1 MSTPDTTENA
11 ASTQAAELTA
21 PASLELTPP
30 ADLKLTPPQPVQAV
44 APESASGRVKLKP
57 EAVAE
62 LDAQVRSFIDAMT
75 GLDEQDPKFKDCLD
89 RIHTMGNKD
98 VEQSAGVSNRLLD
111 RPVKTLKNG
120 LFDSGSDISR
130 ALVDLRTTVERL
142 DPSSQGDLF
151 TPRKLL
157 GLIPFGN
164 RLNEYFDQ
172 YRSSQS
178 HLNAIVETLRR
189 GKDELLRDNAAI
201 EQEKVN
207 LWTLMER
214 LEKYIY
220 LGKKLDSALE
230 AKAKELDPT
239 DAQKAKVVREELLF
253 YTRQKVTDLLTQ
265 MAVNIQGYLALDL
278 LRKNNFELIKGVDR
292 ATTTTVAAL
301 RTAVMVAQALVNQKL
316 VLDQIS
322 ALNTTTGNMIATT
335 SEMLKK
341 QTGEIHQQ
349 AASSTIEVDKLHKAF
364 ENVYQTMDAIADFKS
379 RSLESMQKTVDS
391 LSNEVTKART
401 YLDRVRQRE
410 SAAALALKTDSGEVR
425 L

>member
-1 MSTPDTTENA
+1 MSTPDITTNA
-11 ASTQAAELTA
+11 ATATAAQ
-21 PASLELTPP
+21 ELTPP
-30 ADLKLTPPQPVQAV
+30 ADLQLTPPQPVEAV

-57 EAVAE
+57 EDLAE

-89 RIHTMGNKD
+89 RIHSMGNKD

-120 LFDSGSDISR
+120 LFDSGSDISH

-151 TPRKLL
+151 APRKLL
-157 GLIPFGN
+157 GVIPFGN

-178 HLNAIVETLRR
+178 HLNAIVETLKR

-207 LWTLMER
+207 LWALMER

-220 LGKKLDSALE
+220 LGKKLDAALDAKARALE
-230 AKAKELDPT
+230 PT
-239 DAQKAKVVREELLF
+239 DPQRARVVREELLF

-322 ALNTTTGNMIATT
+322 ALNTTTGNMIETT
-335 SEMLKK
+335 SEMLKR

-349 AASSTIEVDKLHKAF
+349 AASSTIEVDKLRKSF
-364 ENVYQTMDAIADFKS
+364 ENVYQTMDAIADFKA
-379 RSLESMQKTVDS
+379 RSLESMQKTVES

-410 SAAALALKTDSGEVR
+410 SAAALSSEVKSGDVR

>member
-1 MSTPDTTENA
+1 MSTTDTPET
-11 ASTQAAELTA
+11 ASPGQPTT
-21 PASLELTPP
+21 LTPP
-30 ADLKLTPPQPVQAV
+30 ADLELTPPQPVQAV

-57 EAVAE
+57 EDVTE
-62 LDAQVRSFIDAMT
+62 LDAQVRTFIDAMA
-75 GLDEQDPKFKDCLD
+75 GLDEQDPKFKDCVD

-98 VEQSAGVSNRLLD
+98 VEQSAGVSNRLLE

-130 ALVDLRTTVERL
+130 ALVDLRNTVEKL

-151 TPRKLL
+151 APRKLL

-207 LWTLMER
+207 LWALMER

-220 LGKKLDSALE
+220 LGKKLDAALE
-230 AKAKELDPT
+230 AKARSLDAT
-239 DAQKAKVVREELLF
+239 DAQRAKVVREELLF

-322 ALNTTTGNMIATT
+322 ALNTTTANMIETT
-335 SEMLKK
+335 SDMLRK

-349 AASSTIEVDKLHKAF
+349 AASSTIEVEKLRKAF

-379 RSLESMQKTVDS
+379 RSLDSMQKTVNS
-391 LSNEVTKART
+391 LSTEVTKART

-410 SAAALALKTDSGEVR
+410 STAALTADTGEVR

>member
-1 MSTPDTTENA
+1 MSNSDTVDNTSQARA
-11 ASTQAAELTA
+11 AQ
-21 PASLELTPP
+21 LTPP
-30 ADLKLTPPQPVQAV
+30 ADLELTAPEPVQPV
-44 APESASGRVKLKP
+44 APEAASGRVKLKA
-57 EAVAE
+57 EDMAE
-62 LDAQVRSFIDAMT
+62 LDAQVRGFIDALT
-75 GLDEQDPKFKDCLD
+75 GLDEQDPKFKDGLD
-89 RIHTMGNKD
+89 RIHSMGNKD

-130 ALVDLRTTVERL
+130 ALVDLRTTVEKL
-142 DPSSQGDLF
+142 DPSTQGDLF
-151 TPRKLL
+151 APRKLL

-164 RLNEYFDQ
+164 RVSEYFDQ

-214 LEKYIY
+214 LEKFIY
-220 LGKKLDSALE
+220 LGRKLDAALD
-230 AKAKELDPT
+230 AKARSLDAT
-239 DAQKAKVVREELLF
+239 DAQKARVVREELLF

-278 LRKNNFELIKGVDR
+278 LRKNNFELMKGVDR

-322 ALNTTTGNMIATT
+322 ALNTTTSNMIETT

-341 QTGEIHQQ
+341 QTGEIHLQ
-349 AASSTIEVDKLHKAF
+349 AASSTIEVDKLRKAF
-364 ENVYQTMDAIADFKS
+364 ANVHQTMDAIADFKS
-379 RSLESMQKTVDS
+379 RSLDSMQKTVDA
-391 LSNEVTKART
+391 LSTEITKSRS
-401 YLDRVRQRE
+401 YLDRVRKRD
-410 SAAALALKTDSGEVR
+410 SAAALTTDSGEVR

>member
-1 MSTPDTTENA
+1 MSPDTVATV
-11 ASTQAAELTA
+11 SQ
-21 PASLELTPP
+21 PAGPDLEPP
-30 ADLKLTPPQPVQAV
+30 GDLKLIPPQPVQPV
-44 APESASGRVKLKP
+44 APESASGRVKLKA
-57 EAVAE
+57 EDVTE
-62 LDAQVRSFIDAMT
+62 LDTQVRAFIDAMT

-89 RIHTMGNKD
+89 RIHSMGNKD
-98 VEQSAGVSNRLLD
+98 IEQSAGVANRLLE

-130 ALVDLRTTVERL
+130 ALVDLRNTVEKL

-151 TPRKLL
+151 APRKLL

-220 LGKKLDSALE
+220 LGKQLDSALE
-230 AKAKELDPT
+230 AKAKALDPT
-239 DAQKAKVVREELLF
+239 DAQRAKVIREELLF

-322 ALNTTTGNMIATT
+322 ALNTTTANMIETT

-349 AASSTIEVDKLHKAF
+349 AASSTIEVEKLRKAF
-364 ENVYQTMDAIADFKS
+364 QNVYQTMDAIADFKS
-379 RSLESMQKTVDS
+379 RSLDSMQKTVDA
-391 LSNEVTKART
+391 LSGEVSKART
-401 YLDRVRQRE
+401 YLDRVRQQE
-410 SAAALALKTDSGEVR
+410 SIAALTARNTGEVR

>member
-1 MSTPDTTENA
+1 MSTSNTMTNASNTTA
-11 ASTQAAELTA
+11 Q
-21 PASLELTPP
+21 ELTPP
-30 ADLKLTPPQPVQAV
+30 ADLELTAPQPVQAV
-44 APESASGRVKLKP
+44 TPESASGRVKLKP
-57 EAVAE
+57 EDLAE

-89 RIHTMGNKD
+89 RIHSMGNKD

-151 TPRKLL
+151 ARRKLL
-157 GLIPFGN
+157 GVIPFGS

-207 LWTLMER
+207 LWALMER

-220 LGKKLDSALE
+220 LGKKLDAALDAKARALE
-230 AKAKELDPT
+230 PT
-239 DAQKAKVVREELLF
+239 DAQRARVVREELLF

-322 ALNTTTGNMIATT
+322 ALNTTTGNMIQTT

-349 AASSTIEVDKLHKAF
+349 AASSTIEVDKLRKAF

-379 RSLESMQKTVDS
+379 RSLESMQKTVES

-410 SAAALALKTDSGEVR
+410 SAAALSSDVKPGDVR

>member
-1 MSTPDTTENA
+1 MSTPE
-11 ASTQAAELTA
+11 
-21 PASLELTPP
+21 PLTPP
-30 ADLKLTPPQPVQAV
+30 ADLQLTPPQPVQAV

-57 EAVAE
+57 EDLAE
-62 LDAQVRSFIDAMT
+62 LDGQVRSFIDAMT

-130 ALVDLRTTVERL
+130 ALVDLRTTVEKL

-151 TPRKLL
+151 APRKLL

-164 RLNEYFDQ
+164 RVNEYFDQ

-178 HLNAIVETLRR
+178 HLNAIVETLKR

-207 LWTLMER
+207 LWALMER

-220 LGKKLDSALE
+220 LGKKLDTALD
-230 AKAKELDPT
+230 AKAKALEGT
-239 DAQKAKVVREELLF
+239 DAQRARVVREELLF

-301 RTAVMVAQALVNQKL
+301 RTAVMVAQALINQKL

-322 ALNTTTGNMIATT
+322 ALNATTGNMIETT

-349 AASSTIEVDKLHKAF
+349 AASSTIEVEKLRKSF

-391 LSNEVTKART
+391 LSQEVAKART
-401 YLDRVRQRE
+401 YMDRVRQRE
-410 SAAALALKTDSGEVR
+410 SAAALTSDVKSGDVR

>member
-1 MSTPDTTENA
+1 MATSSDMMMS
-11 ASTQAAELTA
+11 ASETA
-21 PASLELTPP
+21 VQELTPP
-30 ADLKLTPPQPVQAV
+30 ADLQLTPPQPVDAV
-44 APESASGRVKLKP
+44 RPESASGRVKLKP
-57 EAVAE
+57 EDLAE
-62 LDAQVRSFIDAMT
+62 LDAQVRTFIDAMT

-89 RIHTMGNKD
+89 RIHSMGNKD

-142 DPSSQGDLF
+142 DPSTQGELF
-151 TPRKLL
+151 ARRKLL
-157 GLIPFGN
+157 GVIPFGS

-207 LWTLMER
+207 LWALMER

-220 LGKKLDSALE
+220 LGRKLDAALAAKARALE
-230 AKAKELDPT
+230 PT
-239 DAQKAKVVREELLF
+239 DPQRARVVREELLF

-278 LRKNNFELIKGVDR
+278 LRKNNFELMKGVDR

-322 ALNTTTGNMIATT
+322 ALNTTTSNMIETT

-349 AASSTIEVDKLHKAF
+349 AASSTIEVDKLRKAF

-379 RSLESMQKTVDS
+379 RSLESMQKTVES
-391 LSNEVTKART
+391 LSGEVTKART

-410 SAAALALKTDSGEVR
+410 SAAALSSDVKPGDVR

>member
-1 MSTPDTTENA
+1 MSNPDTTENA
-11 ASTQAAELTA
+11 SQPQAVQ
-21 PASLELTPP
+21 LTPP
-30 ADLKLTPPQPVQAV
+30 ADLELTAPQPVQPV
-44 APESASGRVKLKP
+44 APASAAGRVKLKP
-57 EAVAE
+57 EDVAE
-62 LDAQVRSFIDAMT
+62 LDAQVRAFIDAMT

-89 RIHTMGNKD
+89 RIHSMGNKD
-98 VEQSAGVSNRLLD
+98 VEQSAGVANRLLE

-120 LFDSGSDISR
+120 LFDSGSDISQ
-130 ALVDLRTTVERL
+130 ALVDLRTTVEKL

-151 TPRKLL
+151 APRKLL

-220 LGKKLDSALE
+220 LGRKLDAALE
-230 AKAKELDPT
+230 AKARTLEGT
-239 DAQKAKVVREELLF
+239 DAQKARVVREELLF

-322 ALNTTTGNMIATT
+322 ALNTTTGNIIETT

-349 AASSTIEVDKLHKAF
+349 AASSTIEVDKLRKAF
-364 ENVYQTMDAIADFKS
+364 ANVHQTMDAIADFKS
-379 RSLESMQKTVDS
+379 RSLESMQKTVEA
-391 LSNEVTKART
+391 LSGEVAKART
-401 YLDRVRQRE
+401 YLDRVRKRE
-410 SAAALALKTDSGEVR
+410 SAAALTVDAGEVR

>member
-1 MSTPDTTENA
+1 MSTPET
-11 ASTQAAELTA
+11 
-21 PASLELTPP
+21 LTPP
-30 ADLKLTPPQPVQAV
+30 ADLQLTPPQPVAAV
-44 APESASGRVKLKP
+44 TPESASGRVKLKP
-57 EAVAE
+57 EDLAE
-62 LDAQVRSFIDAMT
+62 LDGQVRSFIDAMT

-130 ALVDLRTTVERL
+130 ALVDLRTTVEKL

-151 TPRKLL
+151 APRKLL

-164 RLNEYFDQ
+164 RVNEYFDQ

-178 HLNAIVETLRR
+178 HLNAIVETLKR

-207 LWTLMER
+207 LWALMER

-220 LGKKLDSALE
+220 LGKKLDSALD
-230 AKAKELDPT
+230 AKAKALDGT
-239 DAQKAKVVREELLF
+239 DAQRARVVREELLF

-292 ATTTTVAAL
+292 ATTTTVGGL
-301 RTAVMVAQALVNQKL
+301 HTAVMVAQALINQKL

-322 ALNTTTGNMIATT
+322 ALNTTTGNMIETT

-341 QTGEIHQQ
+341 QTGEIHLQ
-349 AASSTIEVDKLHKAF
+349 AASSTIEVEKLRKSF
-364 ENVYQTMDAIADFKS
+364 ENVYQTMEAIADFKS
-379 RSLESMQKTVDS
+379 RSLESMQKTVES
-391 LSNEVTKART
+391 LSQEVAKAKT
-401 YLDRVRQRE
+401 YMDRVRQRE
-410 SAAALALKTDSGEVR
+410 SAAALTSDVKPGDVR

>member
-1 MSTPDTTENA
+1 MSAPENA
-11 ASTQAAELTA
+11 L
-21 PASLELTPP
+21 PPDGELTPP
-30 ADLKLTPPQPVQAV
+30 ADLQLTPPQPVAAV
-44 APESASGRVKLKP
+44 QPESASGRVKLKP
-57 EAVAE
+57 EDLAD
-62 LDAQVRSFIDAMT
+62 LDGQVRGFIDAMT
-75 GLDEQDPKFKDCLD
+75 GLDEQDPKFKDCVD

-130 ALVDLRTTVERL
+130 ALVDLRTTVEKL

-151 TPRKLL
+151 APRKLL

-178 HLNAIVETLRR
+178 HLNAIVETLKR

-220 LGKKLDSALE
+220 LGKKLDAALD
-230 AKAKELDPT
+230 AKAKALDAT

-322 ALNTTTGNMIATT
+322 ALNSTTANMIETT
-335 SEMLKK
+335 SDMLRQ

-349 AASSTIEVDKLHKAF
+349 AASSTIEVEKLRKAF

-379 RSLESMQKTVDS
+379 RSLDSMRKTVDA

-401 YLDRVRQRE
+401 YLDRVRSRE
-410 SAAALALKTDSGEVR
+410 STAALTTQSSASDVKL
-425 L
+425 

>member
-1 MSTPDTTENA
+1 MSNTDTPANPA
-11 ASTQAAELTA
+11 NTQAA
-21 PASLELTPP
+21 PELTPP
-30 ADLKLTPPQPVQAV
+30 ADLQLIAPQPVAPV
-44 APESASGRVKLKP
+44 TPESASGRVKLKP
-57 EAVAE
+57 EDLTE
-62 LDAQVRSFIDAMT
+62 LDGQVRSFIDAMT

-98 VEQSAGVSNRLLD
+98 IEQSAGVSNRLLD

-178 HLNAIVETLRR
+178 HLNAIVETLKR

-207 LWTLMER
+207 LWALMER

-220 LGKKLDSALE
+220 LGKKLDAALD
-230 AKAKELDPT
+230 AKARSLDAA
-239 DAQKAKVVREELLF
+239 DAQRARVVREELLF

-322 ALNTTTGNMIATT
+322 ALNTTTGNMIETT
-335 SEMLKK
+335 SEMLRK

-349 AASSTIEVDKLHKAF
+349 AASSTIEVDKLRKAF

-391 LSNEVTKART
+391 LSTEVTKART
-401 YLDRVRQRE
+401 YLDRVRRQE
-410 SAAALALKTDSGEVR
+410 SAAALKADAGEVR

>member
-1 MSTPDTTENA
+1 MSPSDTVATTTNT
-11 ASTQAAELTA
+11 SPA
-21 PASLELTPP
+21 PEALTPP
-30 ADLKLTPPQPVQAV
+30 ADLQLTPPQPVQAV

-57 EAVAE
+57 EDLAE
-62 LDAQVRSFIDAMT
+62 LDSQVRAFIDAMT

-130 ALVDLRTTVERL
+130 ALVDLRTTVEKL

-151 TPRKLL
+151 APRKLL

-164 RLNEYFDQ
+164 RVNEYFDQ

-178 HLNAIVETLRR
+178 HLNAIVETLKR

-207 LWTLMER
+207 LWALMER

-220 LGKKLDSALE
+220 LGKKLDTALD
-230 AKAKELDPT
+230 AKAKALDAS
-239 DAQKAKVVREELLF
+239 DAQRARVVREELLF

-301 RTAVMVAQALVNQKL
+301 RTAVMVAQALINQKL

-322 ALNTTTGNMIATT
+322 ALNTTTGNMIETT

-341 QTGEIHQQ
+341 QTGEVHQQ
-349 AASSTIEVDKLHKAF
+349 AASSTIEVEKLRKSF
-364 ENVYQTMDAIADFKS
+364 ENVYQTMDAIADFKA
-379 RSLESMQKTVDS
+379 RSLESMQKTVES
-391 LSNEVTKART
+391 LSQEVAKART

-410 SAAALALKTDSGEVR
+410 SAAALTADVKSGDVR

>member
-1 MSTPDTTENA
+1 MSAPENA
-11 ASTQAAELTA
+11 L
-21 PASLELTPP
+21 PAGGELTPP
-30 ADLKLTPPQPVQAV
+30 ADLQLTPPQPVAAV
-44 APESASGRVKLKP
+44 QPESASGRVKLKP
-57 EAVAE
+57 EDLAD
-62 LDAQVRSFIDAMT
+62 LDAQVRGFIDAMT
-75 GLDEQDPKFKDCLD
+75 GLDEQDPKFKDCVD

-130 ALVDLRTTVERL
+130 ALVDLRTTVEKL
-142 DPSSQGDLF
+142 DPSGQGDLF
-151 TPRKLL
+151 APRKLL

-178 HLNAIVETLRR
+178 HLNAIVETLKR

-220 LGKKLDSALE
+220 LGKKLDAALE
-230 AKAKELDPT
+230 AKAKALEAT

-322 ALNTTTGNMIATT
+322 ALNSTTANMIETT
-335 SEMLKK
+335 SDMLRQ

-349 AASSTIEVDKLHKAF
+349 AASSTIEVEKLRKAF

-379 RSLESMQKTVDS
+379 RSLDSMRKTVDS

-401 YLDRVRQRE
+401 YLDRVRARE
-410 SAAALALKTDSGEVR
+410 STAALTTQASASDVKL
-425 L
+425 

>member
-1 MSTPDTTENA
+1 MSTSDTMTTASNPDV
-11 ASTQAAELTA
+11 Q
-21 PASLELTPP
+21 ELTPP
-30 ADLKLTPPQPVQAV
+30 ADLQLTPPQPVEVVTPQ
-44 APESASGRVKLKP
+44 SASGRVKLKP
-57 EAVAE
+57 EDLAE
-62 LDAQVRSFIDAMT
+62 LDAQVRGFIDAMT

-89 RIHTMGNKD
+89 RIHSMGNKD

-142 DPSSQGDLF
+142 DPSTQGDLF
-151 TPRKLL
+151 APRRLL
-157 GLIPFGN
+157 GVIPFGN

-178 HLNAIVETLRR
+178 HLNAIVETLKR

-207 LWTLMER
+207 LWALMER

-220 LGKKLDSALE
+220 LGKKLDAALD
-230 AKAKELDPT
+230 AKARVLEPT
-239 DAQKAKVVREELLF
+239 DPQRARVVREELLF

-322 ALNTTTGNMIATT
+322 ALNTTTGNMIQTT

-349 AASSTIEVDKLHKAF
+349 AASSTIEVDKLRKAF

-379 RSLESMQKTVDS
+379 RSLESMQKTVES

-410 SAAALALKTDSGEVR
+410 SAAALSTDVKSADVR

>member
-1 MSTPDTTENA
+1 MSTPET
-11 ASTQAAELTA
+11 
-21 PASLELTPP
+21 LTPP
-30 ADLKLTPPQPVQAV
+30 ADLQLTPPQPVAAV
-44 APESASGRVKLKP
+44 PPESASGRVKLKP
-57 EAVAE
+57 EDLAE
-62 LDAQVRSFIDAMT
+62 LDGQVRSFIDAMT

-130 ALVDLRTTVERL
+130 ALVDLRTTVEKL

-151 TPRKLL
+151 APRKLL

-164 RLNEYFDQ
+164 RVNEYFDQ

-178 HLNAIVETLRR
+178 HLNAIVETLKR

-207 LWTLMER
+207 LWALMER

-220 LGKKLDSALE
+220 LGKKLDSALD
-230 AKAKELDPT
+230 AKAKALDGT
-239 DAQKAKVVREELLF
+239 DAQRARVVREELLF

-301 RTAVMVAQALVNQKL
+301 RTAVMVAQALINQKL

-322 ALNTTTGNMIATT
+322 ALNTTTGNMIETT

-341 QTGEIHQQ
+341 QTGEIHLQ
-349 AASSTIEVDKLHKAF
+349 AASSTIEVEKLRKSF
-364 ENVYQTMDAIADFKS
+364 ENVYQTMEAIADFKS
-379 RSLESMQKTVDS
+379 RSLESMQKTVES
-391 LSNEVTKART
+391 LSQEVAKAKT
-401 YLDRVRQRE
+401 YMDRVRQRE
-410 SAAALALKTDSGEVR
+410 SAAALTSDVKPGDVR

>member
-1 MSTPDTTENA
+1 MSTSSETMTSA
-11 ASTQAAELTA
+11 ANTA
-21 PASLELTPP
+21 VQELTPP
-30 ADLKLTPPQPVQAV
+30 ADLALTPPQPVQAV
-44 APESASGRVKLKP
+44 PAESASGRVKLKP
-57 EAVAE
+57 EDLAE

-89 RIHTMGNKD
+89 RIHSMGNKD

-151 TPRKLL
+151 APRKLL
-157 GLIPFGN
+157 GLIPFGS

-178 HLNAIVETLRR
+178 HLNAIVETLKRD
-189 GKDELLRDNAAI
+189 KDELLRDNAAI

-220 LGKKLDSALE
+220 LGKKLDAALDAKARALE
-230 AKAKELDPT
+230 PT
-239 DAQKAKVVREELLF
+239 DPQRARVVREELLF

-278 LRKNNFELIKGVDR
+278 LQKNNFELIKGVDR

-322 ALNTTTGNMIATT
+322 ALNTTTGSMIQTT
-335 SEMLKK
+335 SEMLKE

-349 AASSTIEVDKLHKAF
+349 AASSTIEVDKLRKAF

-379 RSLESMQKTVDS
+379 RSLESMQKTVES

-410 SAAALALKTDSGEVR
+410 SAAALSTEVKSGDVR

>member
-1 MSTPDTTENA
+1 MSTPET
-11 ASTQAAELTA
+11 
-21 PASLELTPP
+21 LTPP
-30 ADLKLTPPQPVQAV
+30 ADLQLTPPQPVAAV
-44 APESASGRVKLKP
+44 TPESASGRVKLKP
-57 EAVAE
+57 EDLAE
-62 LDAQVRSFIDAMT
+62 LDGQVRSFIDAMT

-130 ALVDLRTTVERL
+130 ALVDLRTTVEKL

-151 TPRKLL
+151 APRKLL

-164 RLNEYFDQ
+164 RVNEYFDQ

-178 HLNAIVETLRR
+178 HLNAIVETLKR

-207 LWTLMER
+207 LWALMER

-220 LGKKLDSALE
+220 LGKKLDSALD
-230 AKAKELDPT
+230 AKAKALDGT
-239 DAQKAKVVREELLF
+239 DAQRARVVREELLF

-301 RTAVMVAQALVNQKL
+301 RTAVMVAQALINQKL

-322 ALNTTTGNMIATT
+322 ALNTTTGNMIETT

-341 QTGEIHQQ
+341 QTGEIHLQ
-349 AASSTIEVDKLHKAF
+349 AASSTIEVEKLRKSF

-379 RSLESMQKTVDS
+379 RSLESMQKTVES
-391 LSNEVTKART
+391 LSQEVAKAKT
-401 YLDRVRQRE
+401 YMDRVRQRE
-410 SAAALALKTDSGEVR
+410 SAAALTSDVKPGDVR